1 MECFTQFQIVY
12 PEHLSSGPEP
22 ETGCESVVIDR
33 GDGRAT
39 NSTKTSAQSTAGNSA
54 TRTNCSQAFE
64 GNGNDQFCDGK
75 NIGVDSSGL
84 ASSLSAESG
93 PRSGSTLHS
102 DGCHV
107 EIIDRRSSNNVSEVG
122 CTSAAADDDVP
133 ITYSDDVPK
142 KASNTLAVDNDIKHW
157 LAQLHMSSLLQRCGG
172 IDTDPGWVW

>member
-1 MECFTQFQIVY
+1 MY

-22 ETGCESVVIDR
+22 ETDCESVVIDR
-33 GDGRAT
+33 GDERAT
-39 NSTKTSAQSTAGNSA
+39 NSTRTSAQSTAGNSA

-75 NIGVDSSGL
+75 NIGADSSGL

-93 PRSGSTLHS
+93 PRSGTPLHS

-107 EIIDRRSSNNVSEVG
+107 EIIDRRSSSKNVSEVG
-122 CTSAAADDDVP
+122 CTSAAAAPAAADDGVP

-157 LAQLHMSSLLQRCGG
+157 LAQLQMSSLLQRCGG